1 MPLGMSAAPTRA
13 SFVHSHHALR
23 QIPQKAPDAQGKG
36 GKEFFLQMQHFS
48 LDAVT
53 RSGKDG

>member
-1 MPLGMSAAPTRA
+1 MSAAPTRA